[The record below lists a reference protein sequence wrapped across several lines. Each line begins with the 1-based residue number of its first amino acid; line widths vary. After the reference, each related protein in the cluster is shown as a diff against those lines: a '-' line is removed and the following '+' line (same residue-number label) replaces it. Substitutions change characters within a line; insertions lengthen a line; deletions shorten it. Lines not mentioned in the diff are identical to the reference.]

1 MLHIVISLNYLYF
14 FNTQFWVFFIF
25 LTIIGLL
32 FWFIA
37 LYLSQL
43 LAIKNVEVL
52 RDGAAAQ
59 YGSDAIIGVINII
72 LKKNTELT
80 VDVNGGAYFSKNSDG
95 HNQGGTD
102 GETMGI
108 SLNYG
113 VGIGKKGGFLNL
125 TGMLD
130 NRNSTNR
137 MIEWEGNI
145 FNSYNSIE
153 RNAQD
158 NGYGNLLGLQ
168 TDFDGIVQYA
178 QGAGLPSN
186 VLTDVNNATTIG
198 DLQSALS
205 TDNTEA
211 ELAARDQERWNYN
224 MRVGQSKLGSGKF
237 FFNGEFPIS
246 EKTAIYTFGGFSYR
260 NGESAGFYRSL
271 KV

>member
-1 MLHIVISLNYLYF
+1 VMVQLHNMD
-14 FNTQFWVFFIF
+14 QM
-25 LTIIGLL
+25 
-32 FWFIA
+32 
-37 LYLSQL
+37 QL
-43 LAIKNVEVL
+43 
-52 RDGAAAQ
+52 
-59 YGSDAIIGVINII
+59 IGVINII

-205 TDNTEA
+205 TDNTET

-237 FFNGEFPIS
+237 FFNGEFPLS
-246 EKTAIYTFGGFSYR
+246 EKTAIYTFGGLSYR